1 MNDLAPKTPA
11 GCLYLIPTNLG
22 EPFEASAILPHAVIE
37 LTGKLDYFIAENPK
51 TARYFLKTVGTQ
63 KPIQEIRIAQLNV
76 NSSPNILADL
86 LAPILA
92 GLDAGL
98 ISEAGAPGVADPGA
112 DLVAL
117 AHTRNMRVVPCVGP
131 SAILLSVMASG
142 LNGQRFSFHGYLAQN
157 KLQRQKQL
165 QELERD
171 SKRLCSTQLFI
182 ETPYRNDA
190 MLADLIAT
198 LSPNT
203 RLSIACNLGCADEW
217 VQTKEIAQWRK
228 LTTVIGKRPTMF
240 SFLA

>member
-1 MNDLAPKTPA
+1 MSHVTPPA
-11 GCLYLIPTNLG
+11 GAGTLYLIPTNLG
-22 EPFEASAILPHAVIE
+22 EPFDAQAILPQAVIE
-37 LTGKLDYFIAENPK
+37 LTGKLAYFIAENPK
-51 TARYFLKTVGTQ
+51 TARYFLKTVGT
-63 KPIQEIRIAQLNV
+63 KMPIQEIQIAQLNV
-76 NSSPNILADL
+76 NSSPTILADL

-92 GLDAGL
+92 GQDAGL

-112 DLVAL
+112 DLVGL
-117 AHTRNMRVVPCVGP
+117 AHTRNVRVVPCVGP
-131 SAILLSVMASG
+131 SAILLSLMAGG
-142 LNGQRFSFHGYLAQN
+142 LNGQRFSFHGYLAQD
-157 KLQRQKQL
+157 KAQRQRQI

-171 SKRLCSTQLFI
+171 SKRLRSTQLFI

-198 LSPNT
+198 LSPAT

-228 LTTVIGKRPTMF
+228 LATIIGKRPAMF

>member
-1 MNDLAPKTPA
+1 MSDLAPKPA
-11 GCLYLIPTNLG
+11 AGSLYLIPTNLG

-37 LTGKLDYFIAENPK
+37 LTGKLGYFIAENPK

-63 KPIQEIRIAQLNV
+63 KPIQEIQIAQLNV
-76 NSSPNILADL
+76 NSSPTILADL

-92 GLDAGL
+92 GQDAGL

-117 AHTRNMRVVPCVGP
+117 AHTRNVRVVPCVGP
-131 SAILLSVMASG
+131 SAILLSLMAGG
-142 LNGQRFSFHGYLAQN
+142 LNGQRFSFHGYLAQD

-165 QELERD
+165 QLLEFESR
-171 SKRLCSTQLFI
+171 RYRMTQLFI

-190 MLADLIAT
+190 MLADIITT
-198 LSPNT
+198 LQPST

-217 VQTKEIAQWRK
+217 VHTKEIAQWRK
-228 LTTVIGKRPTMF
+228 LAITIGRKPTMF